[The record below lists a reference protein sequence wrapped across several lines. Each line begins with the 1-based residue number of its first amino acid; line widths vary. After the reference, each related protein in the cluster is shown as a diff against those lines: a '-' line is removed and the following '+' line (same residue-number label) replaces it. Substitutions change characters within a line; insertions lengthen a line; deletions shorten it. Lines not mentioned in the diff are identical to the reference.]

1 MRADGRL
8 ADLFRDY
15 AENHQN
21 PVNIRI
27 HKIAIPLIVFQIV
40 AMLDWIRLFRVPGT
54 TAYLTAGHLAYA
66 VAIAWYLSMDLAL
79 GLVMAAL
86 FAICFPIGW
95 VTPWPVVVAIAVVG
109 WGLQLAGHAVFE
121 KKQPSFLHNLQHAL
135 VGPVYFVATA
145 LHRWPHRPRTA

>member
-40 AMLDWIRLFRVPGT
+40 AMLDWIPLFRIPGT
-54 TAYLTAGHLAYA
+54 SAHLTVGHVGYA
-66 VAIAWYLSMDLAL
+66 IAVAWYLSMDVSL
-79 GLVMAAL
+79 GLAMAAL

-95 VTPWPVVVAIAVVG
+95 VTPWPLVVGIGVVA
-109 WGLQLAGHAVFE
+109 WTLQLVGHAVFE

-145 LHRWPHRPRTA
+145 IGRWPNRPRTV